1 MSLSSLK
8 LKVYLLGFLG
18 LLQAP
23 YRVTGFIW
31 HGNAHYVAY
40 LVSGYQW
47 YCLNDAVVSEVDVG
61 DLPSQACMI
70 FLEKVLRL
78 TRKATGAG
86 PRQADSPPDSIWMQ
100 LPAGRKEQRSG
111 RTQQRSG
118 QEQQRSGREHSRDPA
133 GDPAGNSRDP
143 GSGGE
148 RQSSGREEQR
158 SGRQD
163 CREAR
168 QRQEKCFSA
177 SAWSGNMDGARG
189 DTANEADNP
198 FKRFQH
204 ASRLHM
210 RQEKESLRFWPQRPL
225 LIVEQPCLLCDGVGF
240 RVREELL
247 VHIDAA
253 HGGLQRYR
261 NAYLHLESLW
271 PHVVVGSEALRLRL
285 VPDVAF
291 YPALKPL
298 ETLSKTGATLCRQLC
313 RVLAEVRDG
322 LGSIGAV
329 KPEALALQ
337 VRPLSNDLWLGRP
350 DPLLWKANMTHEMC
364 LALARTV
371 ATKVVL
377 RAGGTSQT
385 ETSDKSNNSWD
396 YVFQQSGLVGS
407 AVVFHNGD
415 AEYALESCHLASLT
429 ML

>member
-40 LVSGYQW
+40 LVSGHQW

-100 LPAGRKEQRSG
+100 LPAALAEAVMRSGRVGLKRAIRNGKPREKSGRQQQRSGRKEQKSGRKERRSGREQQRSRRKQQRSGRTQQRSGRKEQRSG

-133 GDPAGNSRDP
+133 GNSRDPAGNSRDP

-291 YPALKPL
+291 YPNYAEFLRRSAMDWEASALSSRKP
-298 ETLSKTGATLCRQLC
+298 
-313 RVLAEVRDG
+313 
-322 LGSIGAV
+322 
-329 KPEALALQ
+329 
-337 VRPLSNDLWLGRP
+337 
-350 DPLLWKANMTHEMC
+350 
-364 LALARTV
+364 
-371 ATKVVL
+371 
-377 RAGGTSQT
+377 
-385 ETSDKSNNSWD
+385 
-396 YVFQQSGLVGS
+396 
-407 AVVFHNGD
+407 
-415 AEYALESCHLASLT
+415 
-429 ML
+429 